1 MSYLK
6 EEMLIKVS
14 AAENNNKFYHVAV
27 EPGGRVMKRWGRVGS
42 NGQTQYQMGGEY
54 TFQSIVD
61 KKMKDGYVP
70 AEVITNT
77 SHIEVQDH
85 DKLST
90 VAKTVLVN
98 SKHKGNVELDNL
110 IDKLVAINSHEI
122 LETSGGLIKIN
133 TNGAITTPLGL
144 VSSQSIINAEAILKD
159 IEQEIKLHKD
169 ISSSLESYLRVI
181 PQKIPARRGWQDT
194 FFKDDDSFQK
204 QYDFLKQLKAS
215 VDWHD
220 TADKAEEKAEEENIE
235 EKYKTLFKSNVGVLD
250 NQREFRKIEK
260 FFKSS
265 VNPMHGNASR
275 LQLKRVFTLTSEVD
289 DKIFDQKAKELGN
302 VQQLWHGTRAFNVLS
317 ILRKGL
323 FVPPV
328 TGSGIL
334 VTGRMFGNGLYLS
347 SQSSKS
353 LRYSNGGWSGAREN
367 NCFMFLTE
375 TVMGNTYKPR
385 SNFNNAI
392 AEGNDTHGK
401 PYNSTHIKGGTC
413 GVINDE
419 MIVRDPAQVKL
430 KYLCEF
436 DL

>member
-1 MSYLK
+1 
-6 EEMLIKVS
+6 
-14 AAENNNKFYHVAV
+14 
-27 EPGGRVMKRWGRVGS
+27 
-42 NGQTQYQMGGEY
+42 
-54 TFQSIVD
+54 
-61 KKMKDGYVP
+61 
-70 AEVITNT
+70 
-77 SHIEVQDH
+77 
-85 DKLST
+85 
-90 VAKTVLVN
+90 
-98 SKHKGNVELDNL
+98 
-110 IDKLVAINSHEI
+110 

-133 TNGAITTPLGL
+133 TNGSITTPLGL
-144 VSSQSIINAEAILKD
+144 VSTQSIITAEAILKD
-159 IEQEIKLHKD
+159 IEKEVKAKKD

-215 VDWHD
+215 VDWNASAEA
-220 TADKAEEKAEEENIE
+220 ADEKVEEDNIE

-250 NQREFRKIEK
+250 NPREFRKIEK

-289 DKIFDQKAKELGN
+289 DEIFAQKAKELGN
-302 VQQLWHGTRAFNVLS
+302 VQELWHGTRAFNVLS

-328 TGSGIL
+328 SGSGIL

-353 LRYSNGGWSGAREN
+353 LRYSSGAWSGAREN

-385 SNFNNAI
+385 SSFSNAI
-392 AEGNDTHGK
+392 AEGNDTHGR